1 MTTVATDAF
10 GAVIT
15 PGCKL
20 AWSSERYGICYGVVK
35 RVTFTMGYGGKL
47 RIAIAIRF
55 KGPIGGTDGYY
66 GCYRNS
72 TTVIYKTKNAIVLRD
87 DGFSHLDAR

>member
-1 MTTVATDAF
+1 MSTVATDAF

-35 RVTFTMGYGGKL
+35 RLTFTMRSGGT
-47 RIAIAIRF
+47 RTAVAIKF
-55 KGPIGGTDGYY
+55 KGPPSSHPY
-66 GCYRNS
+66 GHARGS
-72 TTVIYKTKNAIVLRD
+72 TVVIYKTKNTIVLRN
-87 DGFSHLDAR
+87 DGYTHLDAK

>member
-1 MTTVATDAF
+1 MSTVATDAF

-35 RVTFTMGYGGKL
+35 RLTFTMRHGGKI
-47 RIAIAIRF
+47 RTAVAIKF
-55 KGPIGGTDGYY
+55 KGPMGTNGY
-66 GCYRNS
+66 GRYRNS
-72 TTVIYKTKNAIVLRD
+72 TTVIYKTKNAMVLRD
-87 DGFSHLDAR
+87 DGFSHLDAK